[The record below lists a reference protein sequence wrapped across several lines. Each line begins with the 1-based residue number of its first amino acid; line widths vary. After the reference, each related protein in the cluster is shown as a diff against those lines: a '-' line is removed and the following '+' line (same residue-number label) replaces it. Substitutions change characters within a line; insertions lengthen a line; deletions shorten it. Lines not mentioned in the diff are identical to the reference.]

1 MPAILRPPTRDAL
14 APEVARS
21 ATPSTPPL
29 RFSRDLLPYFA
40 AGIVFG
46 VILVKSEALSWYRIQ
61 EMFRFQAFHMYALL
75 GSAFFT
81 ALISTQI
88 LKRLGARART
98 GEPIALAPKQL
109 GRGYRYAFGGAIFGV
124 GWALSGACPGPVF
137 ALIGSGTTVY
147 IVTLLSAIAGTWTY
161 GYLRPRL
168 PH

>member
-1 MPAILRPPTRDAL
+1 VSLASDTWQAFQDQGGWEQTRTHVKISIVSLAIASGLGIAL
-14 APEVARS
+14 
-21 ATPSTPPL
+21 
-29 RFSRDLLPYFA
+29 
-40 AGIVFG
+40 GIVF
-46 VILVKSEALSWYRIQ
+46 VKSQVLSWYRIQ